1 MDKHELKATE
11 DGLKPMSALLSP
23 TMFPASWTQ
32 THTLL
37 TQELKKLKKKTEKV
51 VASYQ

>member
-1 MDKHELKATE
+1 MYKHELKATE

-37 TQELKKLKKKTEKV
+37 TQELEKLKKTEEV